1 MQDFREIAKEQHRAS
16 QNCVSHAA
24 TMFLWELLFVLL
36 RYRAASSAHAQWRLA
51 FCGVTIM
58 AASTLGVQR
67 ALGKGIIPP
76 LVVILG
82 ATGTG
87 KSKLAIEIG
96 KRLQGEIISADSMQ
110 VYKGLDIITNKVT
123 AEEQAQCPHH
133 MISFV
138 DPLVNSYTVVDFR
151 NKALSLI
158 SFSTHS

>member
-1 MQDFREIAKEQHRAS
+1 MA
-16 QNCVSHAA
+16 AA
-24 TMFLWELLFVLL
+24 TRVLK
-36 RYRAASSAHAQWRLA
+36 
-51 FCGVTIM
+51 
-58 AASTLGVQR
+58 
-67 ALGKGIIPP
+67 KGIAPS

-96 KRLQGEIISADSMQ
+96 KRLNGEIISADSMQ

-123 AEEQAQCPHH
+123 EEEQAQCRHH

-138 DPLVNSYTVVDFR
+138 DPLVSGYTVVDFR

-158 SFSTHS
+158 SFLICSTNPP

>member
-1 MQDFREIAKEQHRAS
+1 
-16 QNCVSHAA
+16 
-24 TMFLWELLFVLL
+24 
-36 RYRAASSAHAQWRLA
+36 
-51 FCGVTIM
+51 M
-58 AASTLGVQR
+58 AASARSVQCAFRR
-67 ALGKGIIPP
+67 AMVPS

-110 VYKGLDIITNKVT
+110 VYQGLDIITNKVT
-123 AEEQAQCPHH
+123 AEERAQCRHH

-138 DPLVNSYTVVDFR
+138 DPLVSSYTVVDFR

-158 SFSTHS
+158 SFSWKRKEICYVLACVSLQMLH